1 MTQQTYKLKNMIYK
15 MKIVLL
21 FVILSNNIYA
31 QVSRQTTNED
41 QLWVGYFNQTRLT
54 DKWGIW
60 LDGHLR
66 TTHNFV
72 QEPSK
77 ALIRL
82 GVTHYFNDDLKFTNG
97 YAFINHYP
105 EEGHANVSQ
114 PEHRIWHQL
123 QLHTKYG
130 KVRTMQWLRLE
141 ERFRQNIKNDNELTD
156 GFRFDER
163 IRYSYL
169 LNVPLSKKGIVP
181 KSFSAVLNDE
191 LMINL
196 TTNNVYNTFDQ
207 NRFFIGLSYN
217 FDTHSNLQF
226 GYMNVYQQLGA
237 GNKYKNIDAIRVF
250 FFQNLDFR
258 KKKKQSF

>member
-1 MTQQTYKLKNMIYK
+1 MKKILLLLLFSNMIYGQT
-15 MKIVLL
+15 I
-21 FVILSNNIYA
+21 
-31 QVSRQTTNED
+31 RQTTDEE
-41 QLWVGYFNQTRLT
+41 QVWVGYFNQTRLT

-60 LDGHLR
+60 LDAHFR

-77 ALIRL
+77 TIIRL
-82 GVTHYFNDDLKFTNG
+82 GAIYYFNDDLKFTNA

-123 QLHTKYG
+123 QLHTKYN
-130 KVRTMQWLRLE
+130 KVRTVQSLRLE
-141 ERFRQNIKNDNELTD
+141 ERFRQNIKNDNELAD
-156 GFRFDER
+156 GYRFDER
-163 IRYSYL
+163 IRYNFL
-169 LNVPLSKKGIVP
+169 LNIPLSKKGIVP

-191 LMINL
+191 VMINL
-196 TTNNVYNTFDQ
+196 STNNVYNTFDQ
-207 NRFFIGLSYN
+207 NRFFIGLAYN

-226 GYMNVYQQLGA
+226 GYTNVYQQLGA
-237 GNKYKNIDAIRVF
+237 GNKYKNIDALRIF

-258 KKKKQSF
+258 KKKKQS